1 MLTAKEVSLYFLNKD
16 KKKKLFNKNIV
27 DYNNHTSYEGNI
39 RLNKYLFLS
48 QVVYLAKYN
57 QKLFLDDFLA
67 YDNGPV
73 INEVMNSYLNIINTK
88 EIPNIDESK
97 KVFLDK
103 IYESLKNATYEELIE
118 ITHEDPEWQRLS
130 SKTYKTPV
138 SCEPICVANLILCAS
153 PPDKVFASLSSVKY
167 SRPTLIK
174 NESRDLISF
183 KIKSEI
189 SSCSLESFK
198 PPKNAYKSLILSCVT
213 S

>member
-130 SKTYKTPV
+130 SKTY
-138 SCEPICVANLILCAS
+138 N
-153 PPDKVFASLSSVKY
+153 
-167 SRPTLIK
+167 
-174 NESRDLISF
+174 
-183 KIKSEI
+183 
-189 SSCSLESFK
+189 
-198 PPKNAYKSLILSCVT
+198 PPKMDIERNLEEYKKRYKGLLEALDI
-213 S
+213 